1 MIHRTNEKRVST
13 AQVVEAPPRPRR
25 LCPAGLVAASIAVV
39 ALLVV
44 PAFANDP
51 EPRPQATLPPSAYVA
66 LSPGTYSSSA
76 WVLRLTSDDFELRRA
91 AGESLLS
98 GEYDVEDGMLIMAS
112 DSDDQN
118 VIRCR
123 VGLFGPGIRLRD
135 EDGTCRMLDGA
146 VLEKDW

>member
-1 MIHRTNEKRVST
+1 MHHPLNEEHVSS
-13 AQVVEAPPRPRR
+13 AQVVGAPPRPRR
-25 LCPAGLVAASIAVV
+25 ASPTGLAAAAIAVL
-39 ALLVV
+39 ALLAV
-44 PAFANDP
+44 PSLASDP
-51 EPRPQATLPPSAYVA
+51 GRPPQATLPPSAYVA

-112 DSDDQN
+112 ESDHQD

-146 VLEKDW
+146 VLEKEW